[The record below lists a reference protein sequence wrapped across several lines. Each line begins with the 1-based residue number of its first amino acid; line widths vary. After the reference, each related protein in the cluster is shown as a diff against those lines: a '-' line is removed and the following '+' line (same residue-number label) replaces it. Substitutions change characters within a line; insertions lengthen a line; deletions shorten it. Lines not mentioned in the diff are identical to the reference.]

1 MLHLTEK
8 QYYDVVRKWL
18 EDQGYYCGG
27 NITVK
32 GKPNFYQD
40 IGTKHRRAD
49 VAGVKNVGNRF
60 WDDVEVVAV
69 EVKDKRV
76 VSQQDINDTAKYQQ
90 CAHKCYLATTAEI
103 TDENIKWTERKNLG
117 LLQLLKGKNI
127 RVLRHPVPKTPDY
140 EEMLAFLESFEIV
153 KCSICGLFFE
163 RFVRDDTYH
172 SFFEMKRAKYFNVL
186 KNTRYDPLDHKS
198 IRSLPSEYQIYR
210 YICYPCLE
218 ELFLNPKRIDRIR
231 KAQEEMKESHA
242 YWSRS
247 EKGFLCLV
255 GKEKECTEYVYDTI
269 EIVEHLRDEHGIDPD
284 DQIIKGWNDE
294 HQMIWEKHI
303 AKKSR

>member
-1 MLHLTEK
+1 MTEK

-27 NITVK
+27 NITVR

-60 WDDVEVVAV
+60 EDDVEVVAV
-69 EVKDKRV
+69 EVKDKRI

-103 TDENIKWTERKNLG
+103 TDENIRWAERKNLG

-127 RVLRHPVPKTPDY
+127 KVLRHPAPNKPDY

-153 KCSICGLFFE
+153 KCCICGCFFE
-163 RFVRDDTYH
+163 RFDRTEQNYR
-172 SFFEMKRAKYFNVL
+172 SYFEIKRAAYFNVM
-186 KNTRYDPLDHKS
+186 KNTKHDPLDVKT
-198 IRSLPSEYQIYR
+198 IKNLPSEHVIYR
-210 YICYPCLE
+210 YICYPCFE
-218 ELFLNPKRIDRIR
+218 ELFLNPKRIERIR
-231 KAQEEMKESHA
+231 KSQMELKEYHA
-242 YWSRS
+242 RWSRD

-255 GKEKECTEYVYDTI
+255 GKEKECTQYVYDTI
-269 EIVEHLRDEHGIDPD
+269 EIVEHLRDKHNIHPD
-284 DQIIKGWNDE
+284 DQIIKGWT
-294 HQMIWEKHI
+294 EKHEKI
-303 AKKSR
+303 WKKHSATK